1 MEMGL
6 VRGLVFVCLFLIG
19 LCAIEHYF
27 RFSRLPYI
35 SWIVLFG
42 IAYGMLNQWDII
54 NLPSLTMT
62 PDVILYIFLP
72 ILIFDSSRKLDLKMS
87 RKEALPATLLATLG
101 ILASMFIMA
110 LLLKLITDLKWIDIL
125 FFTAIM
131 SATDPVAVGAV
142 FKQFPIPERLKT
154 LIEGESLLNDGTT
167 VILFLLLSGKILES
181 KDMFLYKEIG
191 LFILSI
197 AGALLLGALTGWIG
211 AWLMHRW
218 KALKDHFVGT
228 LLPLLIVYLTF
239 CIAQAM
245 LEISGVIAVMATTL
259 MFRTLYRRFKEEDI
273 PTQAETDSR
282 KGSWEILGALAN
294 AVLFFILGVEIGSHT
309 GEITWILMP
318 GFIAALLITRSAVV
332 YGFGFAFRI
341 FRIRLPWSWQHTLN
355 LGGLKGALSVA
366 LILMIP
372 KEYPY
377 RDYFLFAA
385 LAMVLFTLIGNT
397 LAMRLYLA
405 KVKIDSE

>member
-1 MEMGL
+1 M
-6 VRGLVFVCLFLIG
+6 
-19 LCAIEHYF
+19 
-27 RFSRLPYI
+27 
-35 SWIVLFG
+35 
-42 IAYGMLNQWDII
+42 
-54 NLPSLTMT
+54 
-62 PDVILYIFLP
+62 
-72 ILIFDSSRKLDLKMS
+72 
-87 RKEALPATLLATLG
+87 
-101 ILASMFIMA
+101 
-110 LLLKLITDLKWIDIL
+110 
-125 FFTAIM
+125 
-131 SATDPVAVGAV
+131 
-142 FKQFPIPERLKT
+142 
-154 LIEGESLLNDGTT
+154 
-167 VILFLLLSGKILES
+167 SGKILEGRE
-181 KDMFLYKEIG
+181 MFLYEEIG

-211 AWLMHRW
+211 AWLMRRW

-228 LLPLLIVYLTF
+228 LLPILIVYLTF

-259 MFRTLYRRFKEEDI
+259 VFRVLYRRFKEEDL
-273 PTQAETDSR
+273 PTQAEMDSH
-282 KGSWEILGALAN
+282 KGTWEILGELAN

-309 GEITWILMP
+309 GDITWILMP
-318 GFIAALLITRSAVV
+318 GVIAALLITRSVVV

-405 KVKIDSE
+405 KVKIDSSE

>member
-1 MEMGL
+1 MEMAL
-6 VRGLVFVCLFLIG
+6 VKGLVFVCLFLIG

-87 RKEALPATLLATLG
+87 RKEALPAALLATLG

-167 VILFLLLSGKILES
+167 VILFLLLSGNARTWGK
-181 KDMFLYKEIG
+181 
-191 LFILSI
+191 
-197 AGALLLGALTGWIG
+197 WI
-211 AWLMHRW
+211 
-218 KALKDHFVGT
+218 
-228 LLPLLIVYLTF
+228 
-239 CIAQAM
+239 
-245 LEISGVIAVMATTL
+245 
-259 MFRTLYRRFKEEDI
+259 
-273 PTQAETDSR
+273 
-282 KGSWEILGALAN
+282 
-294 AVLFFILGVEIGSHT
+294 
-309 GEITWILMP
+309 
-318 GFIAALLITRSAVV
+318 
-332 YGFGFAFRI
+332 
-341 FRIRLPWSWQHTLN
+341 
-355 LGGLKGALSVA
+355 
-366 LILMIP
+366 
-372 KEYPY
+372 
-377 RDYFLFAA
+377 
-385 LAMVLFTLIGNT
+385 
-397 LAMRLYLA
+397 
-405 KVKIDSE
+405 